1 MLLSRLF
8 RMGASDYLDDNP
20 MKMILSCIFHEA
32 FWLNYH
38 SGESRHVLHDA
49 PWLGKLLV
57 FEPADLLRSVCA
69 SIAPSSFTLLSN
81 GYQWWHP
88 PLRRCFLTLP
98 RIWRLPKRLRKCIQ
112 VPPDSKW
119 GDCRH
124 QGLCFPIPSY
134 SFSPLSPSHDSKWGD
149 FRRSRALLSHSKL
162 ICAYSA
168 VARCQDSGVPLYH
181 ESNLTGVAS
190 PDRATRQCVTL
201 IYTSNDFRCALS
213 VFQEPLYGLPLSAHI
228 WQLSTDATWPY
239 SCGAITFEC

>member
-1 MLLSRLF
+1 MECKTLEGVDSLVHISRGVLIELSF
-8 RMGASDYLDDNP
+8 RWIS
-20 MKMILSCIFHEA
+20 SCLAWCPLIREIAGIWVRWSSTISLRFYCA
-32 FWLNYH
+32 
-38 SGESRHVLHDA
+38 
-49 PWLGKLLV
+49 LLV
-57 FEPADLLRSVCA
+57 HFALQWLPMMA
-69 SIAPSSFTLLSN
+69 SPIAPLIFNITSDMTSSQATTEM
-81 GYQWWHP
+81 Y
-88 PLRRCFLTLP
+88 
-98 RIWRLPKRLRKCIQ
+98 Q